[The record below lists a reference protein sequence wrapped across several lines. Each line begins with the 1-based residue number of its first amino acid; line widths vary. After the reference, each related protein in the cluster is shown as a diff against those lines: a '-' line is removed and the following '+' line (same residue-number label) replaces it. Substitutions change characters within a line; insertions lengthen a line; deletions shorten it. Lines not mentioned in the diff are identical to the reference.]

1 MIVRTDLRE
10 VIILADPTHEGSV
23 FIDAQVH
30 SAFDYCLDPRRIFDG
45 DPMKVADTTV
55 IPGGVGTTA
64 HLSDRLLIFA
74 QDVPIEYVEV
84 VPDQRIV
91 FEGDWRMTIMGLGI
105 GFSAGIH
112 SWTWS
117 FVPEDEGTRLTMRV
131 VVLNSPRW
139 QRILDRVA
147 EKSYSK
153 QIRERLARI
162 KAAAEEQ
169 AATAS

>member
-1 MIVRTDLRE
+1 MIVASGLRE
-10 VIILADPTHEGSV
+10 VIILSDPTHEGSV
-23 FIDAQVH
+23 LIDAPVH
-30 SAFDYCLDPRRIFDG
+30 SVFDYCLDPRRIFAG
-45 DPMKVADTTV
+45 DPMKVVDATL
-55 IPGGVGTTA
+55 IPEGVGTTA
-64 HLSDRLLIFA
+64 HLTDRMLIFV
-74 QDVPIEYVEV
+74 QDVPIEYIEV

-91 FEGDWRMTIMGLGI
+91 FEGDWRMTIKRLGI

-117 FVPEDEGTRLTMRV
+117 FTPEDEGTRLTMRV
-131 VVLNSPRW
+131 VVHKSPRW
-139 QRILDRVA
+139 QRLLDRMA

>member
-1 MIVRTDLRE
+1 MIVGTDLRE
-10 VIILADPTHEGSV
+10 VTILSDPTHEGSV
-23 FIDAQVH
+23 LIEAPVH
-30 SAFDYCLDPRRIFDG
+30 SVFDFCLDPRRIFAE
-45 DPMKVADTTV
+45 DPVEVADATLV
-55 IPGGVGTTA
+55 PEGIGTTA
-64 HLSDRLLIFA
+64 HLTGSMLIFV

-84 VPDQRIV
+84 VPDERIV

-117 FVPEDEGTRLTMRV
+117 FVSEDEGTRLTMRV
-131 VVLNSPRW
+131 VVHKSPRW
-139 QRILDRVA
+139 QRALDRMA
-147 EKSYSK
+147 EKSSSK

-162 KAAAEEQ
+162 KAAVEEQ

>member
-1 MIVRTDLRE
+1 M
-10 VIILADPTHEGSV
+10 IILSDPTHEGSV
-23 FIDAQVH
+23 LIDAPVQSV
-30 SAFDYCLDPRRIFDG
+30 FDFCLDPRRIFAG
-45 DPMKVADTTV
+45 DPMKVADATLV
-55 IPGGVGTTA
+55 PEGVGTTA
-64 HLSDRLLIFA
+64 HLTGRMLIFV

-91 FEGDWRMTIMGLGI
+91 FEGDWRMTIMGWGI

-117 FVPEDEGTRLTMRV
+117 FIPEDEGTRLTMRV
-131 VVLNSPRW
+131 VVFKSPRW
-139 QRILDRVA
+139 QRVLDRVA
-147 EKSYSK
+147 EKSYTK

-169 AATAS
+169 ASTAS

>member
-1 MIVRTDLRE
+1 M
-10 VIILADPTHEGSV
+10 
-23 FIDAQVH
+23 
-30 SAFDYCLDPRRIFDG
+30 
-45 DPMKVADTTV
+45 
-55 IPGGVGTTA
+55 
-64 HLSDRLLIFA
+64 LIFV

-91 FEGDWRMTIMGLGI
+91 FEGDWRMTIMGWGI

-117 FVPEDEGTRLTMRV
+117 FIPEDEGTRLTMRV
-131 VVLNSPRW
+131 VVFKSPRW
-139 QRILDRVA
+139 QRVLDRVA
-147 EKSYSK
+147 EKSYTK

-169 AATAS
+169 ASTAS

>member
-1 MIVRTDLRE
+1 M
-10 VIILADPTHEGSV
+10 
-23 FIDAQVH
+23 
-30 SAFDYCLDPRRIFDG
+30 
-45 DPMKVADTTV
+45 
-55 IPGGVGTTA
+55 
-64 HLSDRLLIFA
+64 LIFV

-112 SWTWS
+112 SWTRS

-131 VVLNSPRW
+131 VEFKSPRC
-139 QRILDRVA
+139 QRVLDRVA
-147 EKSYSK
+147 EKSYSR